1 MDKLKTPITNKEVD
15 LIRKVAT
22 QKSSGADG
30 LTVELCQTFKE
41 ELILI
46 FHKLLQNIEL
56 EETNTQSFY
65 EVSFNFIEKPYL
77 KIHKK
82 KV

>member
-1 MDKLKTPITNKEVD
+1 MDKLKISITNKEID

-22 QKSSGADG
+22 QKGSGADG
-30 LTVELCQTFKE
+30 LTVELYQTFKE

-46 FHKLLQNIEL
+46 FHKLLQNIVL
-56 EETNTQSFY
+56 EETIPQSFY
-65 EVSFNFIEKPYL
+65 EVSFNFTEKPYL

-82 KV
+82 KL

>member
-1 MDKLKTPITNKEVD
+1 MDKFKTPITNKEVD
-15 LIRKVAT
+15 LTRKVAT
-22 QKSSGADG
+22 QKGSGADG
-30 LTVELCQTFKE
+30 LTVELYQTFKE

-56 EETNTQSFY
+56 EETITQSFY

-77 KIHKK
+77 KIHKR